1 MQLFR
6 EIGFA
11 SSTFLVVGNIIGVGI
26 FTTSG
31 LIAEQVGPSLW
42 VLGVWVLG
50 GILALMGAT
59 CYALIGLQI
68 PKAGGEYA
76 LLYPFYGPLP
86 AFLSGW
92 TSLLIGF
99 SAPIAASALGLAHYL
114 RPLLAVEG
122 EETIL
127 SLKITATAVLIGTSL
142 LLSIGLRFGTF
153 MHSTLT
159 VLNLALTFGF
169 AAFVLYRAPA
179 RDNLGP
185 IFEAGFAG
193 PGLLAL
199 GPAVVLVMFA
209 YSGWNAAVYVS
220 EEIRSPRRNIPA
232 ALLTGSMIVIV
243 AYLLLNMAYFT
254 GSPFAELTGRI
265 AVAEITATNIFGARG
280 GLLVNVLIL
289 FSILSSLT
297 AMSIAGPRVYFA
309 MARDRLMPR
318 WLSDVDQKRRLP
330 LKSAW
335 FQSMVALALIWIG
348 TFQQILLYSGFIMLL
363 FATLTVSCLFKI
375 KEGPRFGPSLYRVV
389 PALFMLVNIAMLT
402 GAAVS
407 HPRETTAGALTVA
420 AGIPVY
426 YLYRRRG
433 EKQG

>member
-1 MQLFR
+1 MKLFR

-31 LIAEQVGPSLW
+31 LIAEQIGPSIW

-50 GILALMGAT
+50 GVLALLGAT
-59 CYALIGLQI
+59 CYALLGLRI

-76 LLYPFYGPLP
+76 FLYPFYGPLP

-99 SAPIAASALGLAHYL
+99 SAPIAASSLGLAHYL
-114 RPLLAVEG
+114 RPLLSLEG
-122 EETIL
+122 EETQL
-127 SLKITATAVLIGTSL
+127 SLKVMATVVLLGTSL
-142 LLSIGLRFGTF
+142 LLSVGLRFGTYL
-153 MHSTLT
+153 HSTLT
-159 VLNLALTFGF
+159 ILNLALTFGF
-169 AAFVLYRAPA
+169 AALVLYRAPVSE
-179 RDNLGP
+179 NLSP

-193 PGLLAL
+193 PGILAL

-232 ALLTGSMIVIV
+232 SLLTGSLVV
-243 AYLLLNMAYFT
+243 LAAYLLLNLAYFS
-254 GSPFAELTGRI
+254 GSTFAELTGRI
-265 AVAEITATNIFGARG
+265 AVAEVTATSVFGARG
-280 GLLVNVLIL
+280 GMLVNVLIL

-309 MARDRLMPR
+309 MARDRLMPS

-335 FQSMVALALIWIG
+335 FQSAVALVLIWIG
-348 TFQQILLYSGFIMLL
+348 TFQQILLYSGFIMLF
-363 FATLTVSCLFKI
+363 FATLTVSCLFMV
-375 KEGPRFGPSLYRVV
+375 KEGPRFGPLLYRIA
-389 PALFMLVNIAMLT
+389 PALFILINVAMLAS
-402 GAAVS
+402 AAIS
-407 HPRETTAGALTVA
+407 HPGETTAGALTVA

-426 YLYRRRG
+426 LLYRRKGRT
-433 EKQG
+433 

>member
-1 MQLFR
+1 MKLFR

-31 LIAEQVGPSLW
+31 LIAQQVGPSAW

-50 GILALMGAT
+50 GILALLGAT
-59 CYALIGLQI
+59 CYALLGIQV

-76 LLYPFYGPLP
+76 FLYPFYGPLP

-99 SAPIAASALGLAHYL
+99 SAPIAASSLGLAHYL
-114 RPLLAVEG
+114 RPLLSLEG
-122 EETIL
+122 EETAL
-127 SLKITATAVLIGTSL
+127 SLRLMATVVLVGTSL
-142 LLSIGLRFGTF
+142 LLSIGLRFGTY

-169 AAFVLYRAPA
+169 AVLVLYRAPVA
-179 RDNLGP
+179 ENLSP
-185 IFEAGFAG
+185 IFDAGLTG
-193 PGLLAL
+193 TSLLAL

-232 ALLTGSMIVIV
+232 SLLTGTLVV
-243 AYLLLNMAYFT
+243 LAAYLLLNLAYFS
-254 GSPFAELTGRI
+254 GSSFTDLTGRI
-265 AVAEITATNIFGARG
+265 AVAEVTATNVFGVRG
-280 GLLVNVLIL
+280 GMLVNVLIL

-309 MARDRLMPR
+309 MARDQLMPR

-335 FQSMVALALIWIG
+335 FQSAVALVLIWVG
-348 TFQQILLYSGFIMLL
+348 DFYQILLYSGFVMLF
-363 FATLTVSCLFKI
+363 FATLTVSCLFMV
-375 KEGPRFGPSLYRVV
+375 KEGPRFGPLLYRIA
-389 PALFMLVNIAMLT
+389 PTLFILVNVAMLT
-402 GAAVS
+402 SAAIS
-407 HPRETTAGALTVA
+407 NPRETTAGALTVA

-426 YLYRRRG
+426 FMYRRKRAR
-433 EKQG
+433 